1 MNKITMALAAFL
13 VQAAPAVAYPLVDAQ
28 CKDDPKACVVAGKL
42 AYVSIYGLIGKEDLA
57 FFTMVDANLPPG
69 VPFPR
74 VELNSG
80 GGWASKAM
88 EIGRILRRHRAVAET
103 GSPVIPDST
112 PQCSSACGLVAAGAT
127 HRRLTHIGVH
137 TGWQRKKVAPNVW
150 KTVQADGSDVEAYL
164 REMGFNPKLIEIEH
178 NTPYDQ
184 ITNFFYDPKVPLE
197 EQDIYQFGL
206 YSSEN
211 QYFSANQDAALG
223 RGDFKTDEDYM
234 VNAANYGSIQAM
246 RDLADDKLAY
256 VRNQKPDFEG
266 ANHWLQMAADK
277 GDAGAIHSL
286 GYQYSYGLGVTKD
299 EAKGASL
306 YLKAA
311 KLGFAPSQN
320 NLGWDYYTGVGVP
333 RNLPDAIYW
342 ITRAAAQGEPFAYGS
357 LCEISGATDLY
368 KTDPTEA
375 FMWCGLAVHNLRDG
389 AAKDAAQAVYDRIMK
404 TITPADFAAGSLE
417 LQKWEDEVVTVS
429 QMKNVGDDLN

>member
-1 MNKITMALAAFL
+1 MNKISIAVAAFL

-42 AYVSIYGLIGKEDLA
+42 AYVSVYGLIGKEDLA
-57 FFTMVDANLPPG
+57 FFTMLDANLPPG
-69 VPFPR
+69 APFPR

-80 GGWASKAM
+80 GGSARSAM
-88 EIGRILRRHRAVAET
+88 EIGRILRQHRAVAET

-112 PQCSSACGLVAAGAT
+112 PQCSSACGLAAAGAV
-127 HRRLTHIGVH
+127 HLRLTHIGVH
-137 TGWQRKKVAPNVW
+137 TGWQRTKVAPNVW
-150 KTVQADGSDVEAYL
+150 KTVQADGTDVEAYL
-164 REMGFNPKLIEIEH
+164 REMGVDPKLIEIEH
-178 NTPYDQ
+178 DTPYDQ
-184 ITNFFYDPKVPLE
+184 MTNFYYDPKAPLE
-197 EQDIYQFGL
+197 GQDIYKFGL
-206 YSSEN
+206 YSTEN
-211 QYFSANQDAALG
+211 QYFSADQDVALG

-246 RDLADDKLAY
+246 RDLASDKMVY
-256 VRNQKPDFEG
+256 YSNSPPDYEA
-266 ANHWLQMAADK
+266 ANLWLQMAADK
-277 GDAGAIHSL
+277 GDPESIHTL
-286 GYQYSYGLGVTKD
+286 GYHYSYGLGVTKD
-299 EAKGASL
+299 EARGAAL

-320 NLGWDYYTGVGVP
+320 NVGWDYYTGTGVP
-333 RNLPDAIYW
+333 KSLPDAIYW
-342 ITRAAAQGEPFAYGS
+342 ITRAATQGEPFAYGS

-375 FMWCGLAVHNLRDG
+375 FMWCGLGMEHLQDG
-389 AAKDAAQAVYDRIMK
+389 DAKDAAQVVYDRIMK
-404 TITPADFAAGSLE
+404 TITPTNFAAGSLE